1 MRPATTQKRTGRP
14 GLRRPGRGRGHL
26 RAILAAILATAG
38 SSATADGPHLV
49 SAAGIVQSTAR
60 TAASRSARQ
69 TPIVNAIR
77 RASPSVVNLHGQ
89 KTVRGDSGG
98 GAFKQVNGMGTGVVV
113 DPRGYVITN
122 YHVIEDVRDIQV
134 TLYDGTQTRAELV
147 AVDPPSDLAL
157 VQIVTPTGQPL
168 PTIPRGRS
176 DDLMIGETVIAIGNA
191 FGYVHTSTQ
200 GIISA
205 LHRDIPV
212 NEVQHYR
219 DLIQTSAGIN
229 PGNSGGPLLNID
241 GDIIGINVAVRVGAQ
256 QIAFAI
262 PIDQA
267 LATVAEMIERHN
279 EREYPLGWSVAS
291 AGSDGTGFQIRRV
304 AAGSLAHNAGLK
316 PGDELLQIGTTSLQS
331 VVDARLTAALTLM
344 TVPPRSPLPVRFA
357 RGMDVFETTLQ
368 SGGRSVAPPLPPA
381 GGADQRKIW
390 DIVGVNVRVAPASS
404 IESSLRSTYRGGLL
418 ITAVRTGS
426 EAERQGMKVGDVLL
440 GLHSW
445 ETTTVE
451 DLVNILDQ
459 DEVRRGESTN
469 YYIARQDQTYSGDL
483 RLATRPAVATAGG
496 TRRR

>member
-1 MRPATTQKRTGRP
+1 MVRTTTHQRLGRP
-14 GLRRPGRGRGHL
+14 GGRPRRHLL
-26 RAILAAILATAG
+26 RAALATLLAASPMA
-38 SSATADGPHLV
+38 SSAAEPQKSELV
-49 SAAGIVQSTAR
+49 AVSTGTHHPAARNTG
-60 TAASRSARQ
+60 SRSLRQ
-69 TPIVNAIR
+69 TPVVTAIQ

-98 GAFKQVNGMGTGVVV
+98 GAFKQVNGMGTGVIV

-122 YHVIEDVRDIQV
+122 YHVIESVNDIQV
-134 TLYDGTQTRAELV
+134 TMFDGTKTRADLI

-157 VQIVTPTGQPL
+157 VQILSPSGRPM

-279 EREYPLGWSVAS
+279 EREYPLGWSVA
-291 AGSDGTGFQIRRV
+291 ADQNPGGGFRIRRI
-304 AAGSLAHNAGLK
+304 AAGSLAQVAGLK
-316 PGDELLQIGTTSLQS
+316 SGDELLQIGPTSLQS

-344 TVPPRSPLPVRFA
+344 TLPPKTPLPVQFA
-357 RGMDVFETTLQ
+357 RGGDVFETTLQ
-368 SGGRSVAPPLPPA
+368 PGGRPAADLKAPASP
-381 GGADQRKIW
+381 DQRKIW
-390 DIVGVNVRVAPASS
+390 DVVGVNVRVAPS
-404 IESSLRSTYRGGLL
+404 SSLDENLKSVYRGGLL
-418 ITAVRTGS
+418 ITAVRPGS
-426 EAERQGMKVGDVLL
+426 EAQRQGLTSGDVLL

-445 ETTTVE
+445 ETTSVA
-451 DLVNILDQ
+451 DLVSILDQ
-459 DEVRRGESTN
+459 DEVRRSDSTN
-469 YYIARQDQTYSGDL
+469 YHIARRGQTYSGDL
-483 RLATRPAVATAGG
+483 RLALRPSVATASGS
-496 TRRR
+496 RRR